1 MSFPN
6 AAGSQGGAPWAQYHS
21 HGLPPPSQP
30 PQEAEGTQMRPM
42 GLKVSY
48 TFERDQQN
56 CLARWPHTLQ
66 IQTVPIDERT
76 TIGVIDL
83 RICLQALAQCSP
95 EIVNQPDKD
104 YAVYALDYSEDDTP
118 LVGQGMLSWG
128 LDQTVVSP
136 EQKLVTG
143 RVTKNMLAIFGNG
156 VKETLEVRLKLNSV
170 PRMQRPQTSHS
181 PEVQR
186 GYGSNAPTPTPT
198 DAASEWSSLM
208 QSNPGFGRPAN
219 GPSMPSPNLAPA
231 RFGTPIQMPSP
242 APDMRPDPFGTLPA
256 APTPPPPSVTG
267 PQPMAPMSSFAP
279 APSSQGL
286 APENTSATS
295 KSAGPSASAPTK
307 KPKRSSSKA
316 PKKKTATGNP
326 RGRPPKRPRQDGGD
340 TSALEDATDGD
351 EPHKKKRA
359 KTTKAD
365 WPKGAPLDSAPG
377 SLRVAASTSGSLRT
391 MRPAASGPSGVGGSH
406 LQEVPRAP
414 TPVPGQA
421 PPRPLSKPLSQAQ
434 SRRPSVLGYDGSTRY
449 QVFDGGI
456 PGPPGQ
462 DARSPSES
470 IGQSPRQAYT
480 PEESPAD
487 IGSSPPV
494 PRSAHSMR
502 SSPSLSSP
510 VLPPMPMPQPD
521 SGFMSGGFDSIADYD
536 DITLATSLPPRSE
549 EPSVAEASRPGTAKR
564 PKAASKA
571 GTMIIEQVCPGPPE
585 LLPQQSIYKPKSS
598 AQALN
603 KKNRGTG
610 TKAVAYPLKR
620 ANTEPNLRRQE
631 TPVEPIGPPPMP
643 QPPSGLEVEKR
654 DLSQTGSGTEPSE
667 LPREASYEPKAP
679 ETAALQSIEDPEDGI
694 LRLLDQPLAD
704 GLPAVDALEG
714 GLALPAMSEPPQFPS
729 HRPSTAEA
737 LISASKPSVAASDP
751 GLPEPSNRPYFL
763 EEEEDQGPPS
773 KNISRKQSIKA
784 KLEQAIEAG
793 QMPTFCSN
801 CGAISTPTWR
811 KVFSQNCEGS
821 PEFPVF
827 SDKPGFI
834 TAIIITK
841 RDENQKPLEYQVIKK
856 ALGPTED
863 KSKWTED
870 MLCNSCG
877 IWLSKFKNHR
887 PADRWETDAAQIGKP
902 RKKNNGKPRPKKSKA
917 QNKGA
922 ANLTSEAYFT
932 TDPIGPADEGSSPE
946 NGDEV
951 MLLRGPTTEPPSRER
966 GTKSQSAGLTDSFVG
981 SDHQDSSKSQDNG
994 MAQGPTASEEEDL
1007 GRTRRLLFPSPK
1019 KDGQPKV
1026 LGEVAINIVKTSPTF
1041 ERSKRAA
1048 LEQENM
1054 HLDTEGDWKL
1064 LATPKAGATQVDDDM
1079 ADLFGTP
1086 PRPSTPPPKERNN
1099 SGHFKTPT
1107 RPTPSHRP
1115 ITRSVSK
1122 SIRSARS
1129 VVKSPGHALLA
1140 LQQTPTKTPR
1150 VSSATRRN
1158 GQQHDLNS
1166 LPMQHLHAHFSLDNS
1181 DIGMFSEAH
1190 SLSMTTGEYDSPFSS
1205 TLNQLL
1211 SEAHDFTTGS
1221 SAHGL
1226 GDLDLASLPN
1236 LDSDAVLSGHL
1247 ETLDFGHFL
1256 TTDAVMPSSPPLISK
1271 DGGRGAH
1278 VSFGV
1283 AAPTSLDGEGVSWES
1298 FGEAM
1303 MADAGEGE

>member
-6 AAGSQGGAPWAQYHS
+6 AMGSHGGGPWVPQYHS
-21 HGLPPPSQP
+21 HGLPPPVQP
-30 PQEAEGTQMRPM
+30 PQEAEGPQMRPM
-42 GLKVSY
+42 GLKVNY
-48 TFERDQQN
+48 TFEKDQQN
-56 CLARWPHTLQ
+56 CLARWPHVMQ
-66 IQTVPIDERT
+66 IQTAPIDERT
-76 TIGVIDL
+76 TIGVVDL
-83 RICLQALAQCSP
+83 RICLQAIAQCSP

-104 YAVYALDYSEDDTP
+104 YAVYALDYSEEDVP

-128 LDQTVVSP
+128 LDQAVASP
-136 EQKLVTG
+136 EPKLVTG

-156 VKETLEVRLKLNSV
+156 VKETLEVKLKLNSV
-170 PRMQRPQTSHS
+170 PRMQRPQTSHNL
-181 PEVQR
+181 EIQR

-198 DAASEWSSLM
+198 DTASEWTNFI
-208 QSNPGFGRPAN
+208 QSNPGFGRPVS
-219 GPSMPSPNLAPA
+219 GPSAPSPNLAPA
-231 RFGTPIQMPSP
+231 RFGTPIQRGSP
-242 APDMRPDPFGTLPA
+242 APDARSDHFAQLPA
-256 APTPPPPSVTG
+256 APTPPPSHVAAI
-267 PQPMAPMSSFAP
+267 QPTAPMSSHGP
-279 APSSQGL
+279 APETTSTASKGNGSG
-286 APENTSATS
+286 AP
-295 KSAGPSASAPTK
+295 APTK

-316 PKKKTATGNP
+316 PSKKKTGNP
-326 RGRPPKRPRQDGGD
+326 RGRPPKHPRQDAGD
-340 TSALEDATDGD
+340 TSAIEDATDGD
-351 EPHKKKRA
+351 EASKKKRA

-391 MRPAASGPSGVGGSH
+391 MRPAASGGSGVGGSH

-421 PPRPLSKPLSQAQ
+421 PPRPLSKSLSQGP
-434 SRRPSVLGYDGSTRY
+434 SRRPSVLGYDGATRY

-470 IGQSPRQAYT
+470 VAQSPHQVYT

-502 SSPSLSSP
+502 SSPPLSSP

-536 DITLATSLPPRSE
+536 DMPLANSLPPRSE
-549 EPSVAEASRPGTAKR
+549 EPGVLEAARPAPPNR
-564 PKAASKA
+564 PKTASKP

-585 LLPQQSIYKPKSS
+585 LLPKKSIYRPKSS
-598 AQALN
+598 SQGPS
-603 KKNRGTG
+603 KKSRGTG

-620 ANTEPNLRRQE
+620 ANTEPNLQRQE
-631 TPVEPIGPPPMP
+631 MHVEPTGPPSVP
-643 QPPSGLEVEKR
+643 QL
-654 DLSQTGSGTEPSE
+654 PSE
-667 LPREASYEPKAP
+667 LETIGNDGSQTVAVVEPTQEPVRESAKEPVSDQKGSEP
-679 ETAALQSIEDPEDGI
+679 AALPSIEDTEDGI

-704 GLPAVDALEG
+704 GLPVADEADDAHE
-714 GLALPAMSEPPQFPS
+714 LPAMSEPPRLPS
-729 HRPSTAEA
+729 PRQSTVEA
-737 LISASKPSVAASDP
+737 AAPAPKPSVAASDP
-751 GLPEPSNRPYFL
+751 GLPEPTNLPYFAYGED
-763 EEEEDQGPPS
+763 EEQNPPS
-773 KNISRKQSIKA
+773 KNFSRKQSIKA
-784 KLEQAIEAG
+784 KLERAIEAG

-811 KVFSQNCEGS
+811 KVFSQRREGS

-827 SDKPGFI
+827 SDKPGCI

-841 RDENQKPLEYQVIKK
+841 RDENEKPLEYQVIKK

-863 KSKWTED
+863 KAKWNED
-870 MLCNSCG
+870 MLSCG
-877 IWLSKFKNHR
+877 IWLSKFKSHR
-887 PADRWETDAAQIGKP
+887 PEDKWENDPAQLGKQR
-902 RKKNNGKPRPKKSKA
+902 RKGNGKPRPKKAKT
-917 QNKGA
+917 QNKGS

-932 TDPIGPADEGSSPE
+932 TDPIGLGDDGSSPE

-951 MLLRGPTTEPPSRER
+951 MLLPTTEPPSRER
-966 GTKSQSAGLTDSFVG
+966 GSKSQSTGPGDSFG
-981 SDHQDSSKSQDNG
+981 NSDSRGSSKSHDNG
-994 MAQGPTASEEEDL
+994 KAQGPAAPEDEDL

-1026 LGEVAINIVKTSPTF
+1026 LGEIAINVVKTSPSY
-1041 ERSKRAA
+1041 ERSKKVMM
-1048 LEQENM
+1048 EQENM
-1054 HLDTEGDWKL
+1054 HLDIEKDLKL
-1064 LATPKAGATQVDDDM
+1064 LSTPKSTHRGALVDDDM

-1086 PRPSTPPPKERNN
+1086 PRPSTPPPKERSN
-1099 SGHFKTPT
+1099 GHFKTPT

-1122 SIRSARS
+1122 SIQSVRS
-1129 VVKSPGHALLA
+1129 VAKSPGHALHA

-1150 VSSATRRN
+1150 MSSAMRHNVQRC
-1158 GQQHDLNS
+1158 DPNS
-1166 LPMQHLHAHFSLDNS
+1166 AQNFHPYFTLDS
-1181 DIGMFSEAH
+1181 DMAMFSEAH
-1190 SLSMTTGEYDSPFSS
+1190 DLSAPISNLDSPFSS

-1247 ETLDFGHFL
+1247 EGLDFGHFL

-1271 DGGRGAH
+1271 NGGGAH
-1278 VSFGV
+1278 TSPV
-1283 AAPTSLDGEGVSWES
+1283 AASQTGLEGEGVSWES
-1298 FGEAM
+1298 FGEVM
-1303 MADAGEGE
+1303 MADAGDAE

>member
-1 MSFPN
+1 
-6 AAGSQGGAPWAQYHS
+6 
-21 HGLPPPSQP
+21 
-30 PQEAEGTQMRPM
+30 MRPM
-42 GLKVSY
+42 GLKVNY
-48 TFERDQQN
+48 TFEKDQQN
-56 CLARWPHTLQ
+56 CLARWPHVLQ
-66 IQTVPIDERT
+66 IQTAPIDERT
-76 TIGVIDL
+76 TIGVVDL
-83 RICLQALAQCSP
+83 RMCLQAIAQCSP

-104 YAVYALDYSEDDTP
+104 YAVYALDYSEEDVP

-128 LDQTVVSP
+128 LDQTVASP

-156 VKETLEVRLKLNSV
+156 VKETLEVKLKLNSV
-170 PRMQRPQTSHS
+170 PRMQRPQTSHNH
-181 PEVQR
+181 EIQR

-198 DAASEWSSLM
+198 DTAGEWTNFI
-208 QSNPGFGRPAN
+208 QSNPGFGRPVS
-219 GPSMPSPNLAPA
+219 GPSAPSPNLAPA
-231 RFGTPIQMPSP
+231 RFGTPVQVGSP
-242 APDMRPDPFGTLPA
+242 APEPRPDYFAPAPPPA
-256 APTPPPPSVTG
+256 APTPPPSNTAG
-267 PQPMAPMSSFAP
+267 SQPTAPMSSFGP
-279 APSSQGL
+279 AP
-286 APENTSATS
+286 EITSTTS
-295 KSAGPSASAPTK
+295 KASGSGAPAPTK

-316 PKKKTATGNP
+316 PSKKKTGNP
-326 RGRPPKRPRQDGGD
+326 RGRPPKHPRQDAGD
-340 TSALEDATDGD
+340 TSAIEDATDGD
-351 EPHKKKRA
+351 EPSKKKRA

-391 MRPAASGPSGVGGSH
+391 MRPAASGGGGAGGNH

-421 PPRPLSKPLSQAQ
+421 PPRPLSKSMSQGP
-434 SRRPSVLGYDGSTRY
+434 SRRPSVLGYDGATRY

-470 IGQSPRQAYT
+470 IAQSPHQAYT

-502 SSPSLSSP
+502 SSPPLSSP

-536 DITLATSLPPRSE
+536 DMPLANSLPPRSE
-549 EPSVAEASRPGTAKR
+549 DPGVLEATRPAPPNR
-564 PKAASKA
+564 PKAASKPA
-571 GTMIIEQVCPGPPE
+571 AMIIEQVCPGPPE
-585 LLPQQSIYKPKSS
+585 LLPKKSIYRPKSS
-598 AQALN
+598 SQGLS
-603 KKNRGTG
+603 KKARGTG

-620 ANTEPNLRRQE
+620 ANTEPNLQRQE
-631 TPVEPIGPPPMP
+631 TPVEPTGPPSVP
-643 QPPSGLEVEKR
+643 QL
-654 DLSQTGSGTEPSE
+654 PSE
-667 LPREASYEPKAP
+667 LETIEKDRPQTGAVVEPAQEPVRESVIEPASDPKGSEP
-679 ETAALQSIEDPEDGI
+679 AALPSIEDAEDGI

-704 GLPAVDALEG
+704 GLPMPDEAEDAHE
-714 GLALPAMSEPPQFPS
+714 LPAMSEPPRMPS
-729 HRPSTAEA
+729 PRQSTTEA
-737 LISASKPSVAASDP
+737 AVPAPQPSVAASDP
-751 GLPEPSNRPYFL
+751 GLPEPTNLPYFSY
-763 EEEEDQGPPS
+763 EEEEDQNPPS
-773 KNISRKQSIKA
+773 KNFSRKQSIKA
-784 KLEQAIEAG
+784 KLEKAIEAG

-811 KVFSQNCEGS
+811 KVFSQRCEGS

-827 SDKPGFI
+827 SDKPGCI
-834 TAIIITK
+834 TAIVITK
-841 RDENQKPLEYQVIKK
+841 RDENEKPLEYQVIKK

-863 KSKWTED
+863 KAKWNED

-877 IWLSKFKNHR
+877 IWLSKFKSHR
-887 PADRWETDAAQIGKP
+887 PKDRWESDPAQLGKP
-902 RKKNNGKPRPKKSKA
+902 RKKGNGKSRSKKAKA
-917 QNKGA
+917 QNKGS

-932 TDPIGPADEGSSPE
+932 TDPIGPGDEGSSPE

-951 MLLRGPTTEPPSRER
+951 MLLPTTEPPSRER
-966 GTKSQSAGLTDSFVG
+966 GSKSQSTGPGDSFG
-981 SDHQDSSKSQDNG
+981 NPDSRGSSKSHDNG
-994 MAQGPTASEEEDL
+994 KAQGPAAPEDEDL

-1026 LGEVAINIVKTSPTF
+1026 LGEVAINVVKTSPSY
-1041 ERSKRAA
+1041 ERSRK
-1048 LEQENM
+1048 EVMGQENR
-1054 HLDTEGDWKL
+1054 HLDIEGDLKL
-1064 LATPKAGATQVDDDM
+1064 LGTPKSAGRGAHFDDDM

-1086 PRPSTPPPKERNN
+1086 PRPSTPPPKEKNN
-1099 SGHFKTPT
+1099 GHFKTPT

-1122 SIRSARS
+1122 SIRSVRS
-1129 VVKSPGHALLA
+1129 VAKSPGHGLLA

-1150 VSSATRRN
+1150 VSSATRHTAQRY
-1158 GQQHDLNS
+1158 DFTS
-1166 LPMQHLHAHFSLDNS
+1166 TQHLHAHFFLDS
-1181 DIGMFSEAH
+1181 DMAMFSEAH
-1190 SLSMTTGEYDSPFSS
+1190 GLSATTGDFDSPFSS

-1226 GDLDLASLPN
+1226 GDLDIASLPT

-1247 ETLDFGHFL
+1247 EGLDFGHFL

-1271 DGGRGAH
+1271 NGGGAH
-1278 VSFGV
+1278 SSFGE
-1283 AAPTSLDGEGVSWES
+1283 ASQTGLDGEGVSWES
-1298 FGEAM
+1298 FGEVM
-1303 MADAGEGE
+1303 MADAGDGE

>member
-1 MSFPN
+1 M
-6 AAGSQGGAPWAQYHS
+6 GSQGGGPWAQYHS
-21 HGLPPPSQP
+21 HGLPPQSQ
-30 PQEAEGTQMRPM
+30 PQEADGTQMRPM
-42 GLKVSY
+42 GLKVNY

-66 IQTVPIDERT
+66 IQTVPVDERT
-76 TIGVIDL
+76 TIGVVDL
-83 RICLQALAQCSP
+83 RICLQAIAQCSP

-104 YAVYALDYSEDDTP
+104 YAVYALDYSEDDIP

-128 LDQTVVSP
+128 LDQTAASP

-156 VKETLEVRLKLNSV
+156 IKETLEVKLKLNSV
-170 PRMQRPQTSHS
+170 PRMQRPQTSHNS
-181 PEVQR
+181 EMQR

-198 DAASEWSSLM
+198 DTASEWSSFM
-208 QSNPGFGRPAN
+208 QSNPGFGRPTN

-242 APDMRPDPFGTLPA
+242 APDSRPEQFAPLPA
-256 APTPPPPSVTG
+256 APTPPPPGATG
-267 PQPMAPMSSFAP
+267 PQPVAPMSSFAS
-279 APSSQGL
+279 APSSQGPP
-286 APENTSATS
+286 PENASASS
-295 KSAGPSASAPTK
+295 KSNAPGAPAPTK

-316 PKKKTATGNP
+316 PNKKKTGNP
-326 RGRPPKRPRQDGGD
+326 RGRPPKRPRQDAGD

-351 EPHKKKRA
+351 EPAKKKRA

-406 LQEVPRAP
+406 LQEIPRAP

-470 IGQSPRQAYT
+470 IAQSPQQAYT

-494 PRSAHSMR
+494 PRSARSMR
-502 SSPSLSSP
+502 SSPPLSSP

-521 SGFMSGGFDSIADYD
+521 SGFMSGGFDSLADYD
-536 DITLATSLPPRSE
+536 DIALANSLPPRSE
-549 EPSVAEASRPGTAKR
+549 DPSVAEAPRPGAANR
-564 PKAASKA
+564 PKAVTKA
-571 GTMIIEQVCPGPPE
+571 GMMIIEQVCPGPPE
-585 LLPQQSIYKPKSS
+585 LLPQQSIYKPKSTS
-598 AQALN
+598 QALS
-603 KKNRGTG
+603 KKPRGT
-610 TKAVAYPLKR
+610 AS
-620 ANTEPNLRRQE
+620 EP
-631 TPVEPIGPPPMP
+631 P
-643 QPPSGLEVEKR
+643 
-654 DLSQTGSGTEPSE
+654 
-667 LPREASYEPKAP
+667 AP
-679 ETAALQSIEDPEDGI
+679 EAAALQSIEDPEDGI
-694 LRLLDQPLAD
+694 LRLLDQPMAD
-704 GLPAVDALEG
+704 GLPTAHSMEEAH
-714 GLALPAMSEPPQFPS
+714 ALPAMSEPPRFPS
-729 HRPSTAEA
+729 HRPSTADA
-737 LISASKPSVAASDP
+737 TVSAAKPPVAASDP
-751 GLPEPSNRPYFL
+751 GVPEPTNLPYCSF
-763 EEEEDQGPPS
+763 EEEEDQAPPS

-784 KLEQAIEAG
+784 KLEKAIEAG

-811 KVFSQNCEGS
+811 KVYSQHCEGS

-827 SDKPGFI
+827 SDKPGCI

-841 RDENQKPLEYQVIKK
+841 RDENEKPLEYQVIKK

-863 KSKWTED
+863 KSKWSED

-887 PADRWETDAAQIGKP
+887 PEDRWEADPAQIGKP
-902 RKKNNGKPRPKKSKA
+902 RKKNNGKSRPKKGKA
-917 QNKGA
+917 QNKGT

-932 TDPIGPADEGSSPE
+932 TDPIGPPDEGSSPE
-946 NGDEV
+946 NGEEV

-966 GTKSQSAGLTDSFVG
+966 GSKSQSAGPSDSLTC
-981 SDHQDSSKSQDNG
+981 SDRRGSSKSQDNG
-994 MAQGPTASEEEDL
+994 MAQAPAAEDTEDL

-1026 LGEVAINIVKTSPTF
+1026 LGEVAINIVKTSPSY
-1041 ERSKRAA
+1041 ERSRKVAM
-1048 LEQENM
+1048 EQENM
-1054 HLDTEGDWKL
+1054 YLDIDGDLKL
-1064 LATPKAGATQVDDDM
+1064 LATPKPGARTAQADDDM

-1086 PRPSTPPPKERNN
+1086 PRPSTPPPMERNN
-1099 SGHFKTPT
+1099 GHFKTPT

-1129 VVKSPGHALLA
+1129 VAKSPGHALHT

-1150 VSSATRRN
+1150 VSSAMRRIA
-1158 GQQHDLNS
+1158 QQYDLNS
-1166 LPMQHLHAHFSLDNS
+1166 HSTQHLHAHFSLDHS
-1181 DIGMFSEAH
+1181 DMGMYSEAH
-1190 SLSMTTGEYDSPFSS
+1190 GLSMSTGEYDSPFSS

-1236 LDSDAVLSGHL
+1236 LDSDTVLSGHL

-1256 TTDAVMPSSPPLISK
+1256 TTDTVMPSSPPLISK
-1271 DGGRGAH
+1271 QGGGGTH
-1278 VSFGV
+1278 VSFESASQTG
-1283 AAPTSLDGEGVSWES
+1283 LDGEGVSWES

-1303 MADAGEGE
+1303 MADGGEGE